1 MKRELSEI
9 NLFVAGRLCLLGE
22 HSDWTFEYKE
32 LNKDLLPGYTIATAI
47 DKGIYATVKKDTK
60 FSFKMGDKK
69 FNSKMNEE
77 ALEKEAMS
85 GSFYSYVAGTVLYM
99 LRTYK
104 VGGINVEVK
113 YNTLPIKKGLSSSAA
128 ICSLLVKAFNIL
140 YDLHLDLYSTM
151 DAAYCGERLAQ
162 SKCGKLDQICING
175 ETLVKM
181 TFHPDKVEISP
192 IKVKTPIHMVIA
204 DLNAA
209 KDTKKILNAL
219 HSCYPFAKN
228 EQQQKVQD
236 MLGYKN
242 KELIENVIEAIEK
255 DDKLELGKLLNDSQN
270 LIDESAIPI
279 CDEYKA
285 PVLHNVMNNEFIK
298 KLSYGI
304 RGIGSGGDGS
314 VQVIAKDEICQ
325 NLIKNYFD
333 TKLNMDAF
341 SYTIRPYYKVKKA
354 IIPLAGLG
362 NRLYPL
368 TRAFRHAFLPI
379 HDGKTMK
386 PIILKIVEELDKAG
400 IDEICLV
407 VGKDD
412 FEYYD
417 NFFKLSLNKNY
428 LDSLDEELRKQEFN
442 ILRLGEKITYVI
454 QDEPLGFG
462 HAIGLCKEFVAGNPV
477 LVTVGDVYF
486 KASDSNISVFEEMLK
501 YYETDESN
509 LTFVGK
515 VETEN
520 IKNTGIISGK
530 YKNEDNRIIEVN
542 KIIEKP
548 TIEYAYKNLSI
559 DNNCYAQYGTW
570 ILNSDVL
577 DKLEHNIKN
586 NITDNG
592 KYEITDVLNKE
603 ARNNRLK
610 AINIE
615 GKYYDLKSIETYK
628 EALLNFD

>member
-32 LNKDLLPGYTIATAI
+32 QNKDLLPGYTIATAI
-47 DKGIYATVKKDTK
+47 DKGVYATIKKDNK

-77 ALEKEAMS
+77 ELEKEALS
-85 GSFYSYVAGTVLYM
+85 GSFYSYVAGTALYM

-104 VGGINVEVK
+104 VGGLNVEVK

-128 ICSLLVKAFNIL
+128 ICSLLVKAFSIL
-140 YDLHLDLYSTM
+140 YNLNLDLNTTM
-151 DAAYCGERLAQ
+151 DAAYYGERLAQ

-175 ETLVKM
+175 ENLVKM
-181 TFHPDKVEISP
+181 TFHPDKVEIDP
-192 IKVKTPIHMVIA
+192 IKVRTPIHMVIA
-204 DLNAA
+204 DLNAS

-219 HSCYPFAKN
+219 HECYPFAKN
-228 EQQQKVQD
+228 EKQQKVQD

-242 KELIENVIEAIEK
+242 KELIENVIVAIEE
-255 DDKLELGKLLNDSQN
+255 DDKEKLGTLINDSQK
-270 LIDESAIPI
+270 LIDESAIPV

-285 PVLHNVMNNEFIK
+285 PILHEVMNNEFIK
-298 KLSYGI
+298 RLAYAI

-333 TKLNMDAF
+333 NKLNMDAF

-368 TRAFRHAFLPI
+368 TRAFKHAFLPI

-386 PIILKIVEELDKAG
+386 PIILKLVEELDKAG

-407 VGKDD
+407 IGKDD

-428 LDSLDEELRKQEFN
+428 LDSLDEDLREQEFN
-442 ILRLGEKITYVI
+442 TLRLGEKITYVV
-454 QDEPLGFG
+454 QEEPLGLG
-462 HAIGLCKEFVAGNPV
+462 HAIGLCKEFVGNEPV

-486 KASDSNISVFEEMLK
+486 NPTESKLSVFEEMLK
-501 YYETDESN
+501 YYEEDEPN

-520 IKNTGIISGK
+520 IKNTGIITGK
-530 YKNEDNRIIEVN
+530 WKTDNERIIEVN
-542 KIIEKP
+542 KLVEKP
-548 TIEYAYKNLSI
+548 TIEYAHKNLAI
-559 DNNCYAQYGTW
+559 NNDCYAQYGTW
-570 ILNSDVL
+570 ILNSNVI
-577 DKLEHNIKN
+577 DKLEYNIKN
-586 NITDNG
+586 NITKNG
-592 KYEITDVLNKE
+592 KYEITDILNKE
-603 ARNNRLK
+603 AKNNNLK
-610 AINIE
+610 AINID
-615 GKYYDLKSIETYK
+615 GKYHDLKSIETYK